1 MLVPGVILTLIY
13 SYGPLA
19 GLVMAFQ
26 DFIPGRGFFGR
37 QEWVGF
43 GNFILLSRMDY
54 FWRALRNTVYIA
66 FFKIVLGLLVPII
79 FSLLINEVK
88 KGVLFKRTIQ
98 TLFYLPH
105 FISWVV
111 LGGILLDVLSPSS
124 GIVNQLLGYLGISPI
139 FFLGDN
145 KWFPFTIIF
154 TSIWKEFGWGTIIYL
169 AAITSI
175 DPGLYESAVMDGA
188 NRFQQIIHIT
198 LPGMAMIIVLR
209 SVLSLGQVLNAG
221 YDQIFN
227 LYNPIVYE
235 TGDILDTFIYRF
247 GILEGRYS
255 PAAAVGLFKSFVS
268 LIFITISYYSAY
280 KFADYRVF

>member
-1 MLVPGVILTLIY
+1 
-13 SYGPLA
+13 
-19 GLVMAFQ
+19 
-26 DFIPGRGFFGR
+26 
-37 QEWVGF
+37 
-43 GNFILLSRMDY
+43 MDY

-66 FFKIVLGLLVPII
+66 FFKIVLGLLVPIV

-188 NRFQQIIHIT
+188 NRFQQILFIT

-268 LIFITISYYSAY
+268 LIFISISYYSAY